1 MNVLKIML
9 IWSINKFFSIVYL
22 LILIRVILSW
32 VRVNSYNKYV
42 ALIFQLT
49 DIILDPIKNL
59 MSKLGIDT
67 GMIDLS
73 PIIAYFLLQLMENA
87 LRKIV
92 WLLL

>member
-1 MNVLKIML
+1 ML

-59 MSKLGIDT
+59 MGKLGIDT
-67 GMIDLS
+67 GMIDLA
-73 PIIAYFLLQLMENA
+73 PIIAYFVLQLIENA
-87 LRKIV
+87 LRRIV